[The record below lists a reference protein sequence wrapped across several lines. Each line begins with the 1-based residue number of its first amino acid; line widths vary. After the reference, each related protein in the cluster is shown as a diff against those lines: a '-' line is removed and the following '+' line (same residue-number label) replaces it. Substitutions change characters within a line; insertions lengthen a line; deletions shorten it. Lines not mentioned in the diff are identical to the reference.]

1 MADYTPW
8 DINDYLPGQPFTSA
22 KAISYHENLDAFGEG
37 AANAPRLW
45 LRALERL
52 EAGDEIRSR
61 RDALQSAEE
70 GVTLHSFSF
79 IQYGTIRCSVSV
91 LQGQGQISRTRNGV
105 TTVLVTGALNS
116 PVSLDV
122 AVLPGDRIGLAVIAT
137 LGTAIGQNA
146 RFSTNGQDLWPGVSV
161 NLEGFRAAT

>member
-1 MADYTPW
+1 MADWT
-8 DINDYLPGQPFTSA
+8 DQDVDSLLPGEPWTSA
-22 KAISYHENLDAFGEG
+22 KALAAFENPVALAEG

-61 RDALQSAEE
+61 RDAVQSAPDI
-70 GVTLHSFSF
+70 VQLHSFGF
-79 IQYGTIRCSVSV
+79 IQYGTVRCS
-91 LQGQGQISRTRNGV
+91 LFAQTGLGIIERTRNGV
-105 TTVLVTGALNS
+105 TTTLATGGGSLVA
-116 PVSLDV
+116 DV
-122 AVLPGDRIGLAVIAT
+122 AVLPGDGITLSVGNN
-137 LGTAIGQNA
+137 LGTAIGENA